1 MKWQIISCLKDMKS
15 RILWGIKVH
24 IYVVNMIEIIHLL
37 MCQPKSVA
45 LNYIKRKWIKII
57 KKRGKLNDK
66 KSNSYI

>member
-15 RILWGIKVH
+15 RILGGIKVH

-45 LNYIKRKWIKII
+45 LNYIKRK
-57 KKRGKLNDK
+57 
-66 KSNSYI
+66 